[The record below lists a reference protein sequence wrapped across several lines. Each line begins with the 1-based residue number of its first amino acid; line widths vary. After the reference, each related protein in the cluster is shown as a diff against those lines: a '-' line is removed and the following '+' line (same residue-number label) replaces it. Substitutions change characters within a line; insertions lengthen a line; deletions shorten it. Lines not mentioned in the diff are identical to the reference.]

1 MKARRDAILK
11 VLAPETDLVLK
22 ALADDSLTAAA
33 LVFIDPRD
41 SGSMLLTKLGF
52 EMLKDAKFDSW
63 SQEITESMTFA
74 NHTYLVAVSTF
85 PYYVEGHLLTT
96 FDSNLG
102 VLMKMVSGDFAQLER
117 LLPRN

>member
-11 VLAPETDLVLK
+11 VLAPETDQVL
-22 ALADDSLTAAA
+22 AQFPDDGQTAAS
-33 LVFIDPRD
+33 LVFVDPRD
-41 SGSMLLTKLGF
+41 EGSMQLTKLGF
-52 EMLKDAKFDSW
+52 EMLKASKFDSW
-63 SQEITESMTFA
+63 SQEITANMTFA

-85 PYYVEGHLLTT
+85 PYYVEEMTLTT

-102 VLMKMVSGDFAQLER
+102 VLMKMVSGDFQQLER